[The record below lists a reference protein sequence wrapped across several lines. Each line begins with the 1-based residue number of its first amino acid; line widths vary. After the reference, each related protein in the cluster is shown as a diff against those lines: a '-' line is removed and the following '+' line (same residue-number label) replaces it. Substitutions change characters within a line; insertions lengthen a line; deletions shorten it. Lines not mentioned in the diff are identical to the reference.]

1 MPVYILFGVSGCGKT
16 SVGQLLSTFLHC
28 PFLDA
33 DDFHPQSNKDKM
45 ASGLPLGDEDRWGWL
60 EILATQ
66 LALFAESKGDVVL
79 ACSALKRAYRDV
91 LKKRIMHDQVIFVYL
106 EGSFRVIM
114 NRMEQRKDHFM
125 KPEMLASQFDTLEV
139 PGDDERKDINVV
151 TIDVTASLAQ
161 IHRSLLLELGLTNH

>member
-1 MPVYILFGVSGCGKT
+1 MPVYIVFGVSGCGKT
-16 SVGQLLSTFLHC
+16 SVGKLLSEFLRC

-45 ASGLPLGDEDRWGWL
+45 ASGLPLRDEDRWGWL
-60 EILATQ
+60 EILA
-66 LALFAESKGDVVL
+66 AEIADSKDDVVL

-91 LKKRIMHDQVIFVYL
+91 LRKRIKDGQVIFVHL

-114 NRMEQRKDHFM
+114 DRMEKRKDHFM
-125 KPEMLASQFDTLEV
+125 KPEMLQSQYDTLEV

-161 IHRSLLLELGLTNH
+161 IRRILLLELGLTNR